1 MRLFQI
7 ALLVLILILQYR
19 FWFAENGHADKKR
32 LEKEIAALELDLK
45 VQKATN
51 DKLRAR
57 VADLKSGDDAVEE
70 LARQDLGLVKPGE
83 TYIIIVDEMNE

>member
-1 MRLFQI
+1 MRLVQI
-7 ALLVLILILQYR
+7 ALLVLVLVLQYR
-19 FWFAENGHADKKR
+19 FWFAENGQTDKKR
-32 LEKEIAALELDLK
+32 LEKEIAALELELK

-70 LARQDLGLVKPGE
+70 LARQDLGLIKPGE
-83 TYIIIVDEMNE
+83 TYIIVVDEKNE